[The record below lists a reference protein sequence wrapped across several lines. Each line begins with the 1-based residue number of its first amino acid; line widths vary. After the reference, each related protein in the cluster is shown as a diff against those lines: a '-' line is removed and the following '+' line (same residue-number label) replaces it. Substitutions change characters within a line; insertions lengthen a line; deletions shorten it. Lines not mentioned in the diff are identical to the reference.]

1 MSRAARV
8 RAPLRGG
15 GRAIFA
21 TETNTG
27 SKGSRAN
34 FVCIAVDSLIFTSSL
49 HLPLRRASASSPS
62 LHYIC

>member
-1 MSRAARV
+1 MSRVALAR
-8 RAPLRGG
+8 AQSRGG
-15 GRAIFA
+15 GRPIFA

-34 FVCIAVDSLIFTSSL
+34 FVCIAVDTLIFTSSL